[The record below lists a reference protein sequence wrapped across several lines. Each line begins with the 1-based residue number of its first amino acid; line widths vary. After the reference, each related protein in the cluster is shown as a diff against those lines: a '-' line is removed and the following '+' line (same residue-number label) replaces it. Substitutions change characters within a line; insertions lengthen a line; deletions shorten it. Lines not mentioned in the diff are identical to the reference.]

1 MDNNAELRSALIYFV
16 DEAIGWRKSIHHFQ
30 RWLETG
36 EQSELEALIIEV
48 GREHFIDFYP
58 LLNAIKEGNDSEGL
72 MVIHHGLQLGLHVP
86 ETWTNHREVKHVRLL
101 PLELSIDDNL
111 FNTTATLWKLRD
123 WVDENHKRFEI
134 NGLTIIALAHQL
146 ILDARSNFYKVIEL
160 CELLM
165 GPNTLLSCVA
175 KNDIKRLGHIL
186 GTYYPLQ
193 SDHIVHLS
201 SAVQNNPELNWK
213 DALSRNQVRSK
224 IWLIEQLGAANAFP
238 KARRITEAEHTT
250 IIVGG
255 WVGLLPFLASMM
267 GKHFDSVINVDVD
280 TTVHAAANE
289 LNLGRHTK
297 FKNSREDIR
306 TMNLSVYKKL
316 LVIDTIVEHFEDH
329 GDWVSTLPANT
340 DIVLQGN
347 DMFHV
352 PDHVNCHNSL
362 EEFTDSCG
370 LKNINWYGELS
381 LYKCNRF
388 MAIGKA

>member
-72 MVIHHGLQLGLHVP
+72 VILHNGLQSGLHVP
-86 ETWTNHREVKHVRLL
+86 RAWLSHREVKNVKLS
-101 PLELSIDDNL
+101 PLDFSLGTSLFDNS
-111 FNTTATLWKLRD
+111 AMLWKLRD
-123 WVDENHKRFEI
+123 WVDENNKVNDI
-134 NGLTIIALAHQL
+134 NGLTVMAYAHQL
-146 ILDARSNFYKVIEL
+146 LLDARTDFFKVFD
-160 CELLM
+160 LLEVLL
-165 GPNTLLSCVA
+165 GADTLLACV
-175 KNDIKRLGHIL
+175 KSNDIKKLGVVL

-193 SDHIVHLS
+193 SSHIEHLA
-201 SAVQNNPELNWK
+201 SAVQNNPDLNWK

-224 IWLIEQLGAANAFP
+224 IWLIEQLDASNAFP

-289 LNLGRHTK
+289 LNLGRHAR
-297 FKNSREDIR
+297 FKNSKEDIR
-306 TMNLSVYKKL
+306 TMDLSVYKKL

-329 GDWVSTLPANT
+329 GDWVSSLPANT
-340 DIVLQGN
+340 SVVLQGN

-362 EEFTDSCG
+362 EEFTGSCG